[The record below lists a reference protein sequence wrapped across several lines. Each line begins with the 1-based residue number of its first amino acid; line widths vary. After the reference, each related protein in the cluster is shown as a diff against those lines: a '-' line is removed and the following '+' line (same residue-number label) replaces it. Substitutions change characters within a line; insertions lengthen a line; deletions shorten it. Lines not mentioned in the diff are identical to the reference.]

1 MPDIDIDFAD
11 RSIILSKLKHRIA
24 KLNSNKKHNT
34 GVYFTEIPNNPVD
47 NMSTVDYKSADSR
60 GYFKLD
66 FLNVSLYQAIK
77 DENHLNTLLQ
87 KEPLWE
93 LLEHQDFVKQLFHV
107 GEHSTILKKMK
118 PKSVE
123 ELAMI
128 LAMIRP
134 GKRHLLG
141 KNWTEISE
149 TVWIRPE
156 SGEYYFKKAHAIA
169 YAVAI
174 TVQMNLICEEL
185 KEVCD
190 VGDK

>member
-47 NMSTVDYKSADSR
+47 NMSTVDHKSADSR

-66 FLNVSLYQAIK
+66 FLNVSLYKAIK

-141 KNWTEISE
+141 KTWTEISE
-149 TVWIRPE
+149 TVGTRPE

-185 KEVCD
+185 KQ
-190 VGDK
+190 

>member
-174 TVQMNLICEEL
+174 TVQMNFLCSTTL
-185 KEVCD
+185 QVNLYG
-190 VGDK
+190 V

>member
-11 RSIILSKLKHRIA
+11 RSVILDKLEHRIA
-24 KLNSNKKHNT
+24 KLNSGKKHNT
-34 GVYFTEIPNNPVD
+34 GVYFTEIPSNPVD
-47 NMSTVDYKSADSR
+47 NMSTVDHKSADDR

-66 FLNVSLYQAIK
+66 LLNVSLYKDVK
-77 DENHLNTLLQ
+77 DEDHLNTLVK

-93 LLEHQDFVKQLFHV
+93 LLDHKDFVKQLFHV
-107 GEHSTILKKMK
+107 GEHGSILETMK
-118 PKSVE
+118 PRSVE
-123 ELAMI
+123 QLAMI

-134 GKRHLLG
+134 GKRALIG
-141 KNWTEISE
+141 KTWTEIGK
-149 TVWIRPE
+149 TIWLRPE

-185 KEVCD
+185 ND
-190 VGDK
+190 